1 MKLTSTILVATF
13 VALLIGGA
21 AQAALLNL
29 DLLLPDVESG
39 FIDVQYDADSDLFTA
54 SGFAL
59 TLDFD
64 GEPPPDENIIDG
76 LFSLSLFLDE
86 NGEILPAGGTITISG
101 SVLDLGPELLT
112 GNITEFGFMDSP
124 GGEIFEFVF
133 DVTGGDLAPQ
143 FGPLGGVILDAV
155 DSGFGGTFD
164 TSFANSGFSGVADT
178 APIPEPATSLLLLI
192 GAAVCQA
199 RRRSRKSCR

>member
-29 DLLLPDVESG
+29 ELLLPDVESG

-64 GEPPPDENIIDG
+64 GEPPPDEDILDG
-76 LFSLSLFLDE
+76 LFSLSLFVDE
-86 NGEILPAGGTITISG
+86 NGVPAGGTIEITG
-101 SVLDLGPELLT
+101 SVLDLGPDLLT

-178 APIPEPATSLLLLI
+178 APIPEPATGLSLLM
-192 GAAVCQA
+192 GAAVWQA

>member
-1 MKLTSTILVATF
+1 MKFTSTILVATF
-13 VALLIGGA
+13 VAFLIGGA

-29 DLLLPDVESG
+29 ELLLPDVESG

-64 GEPPPDENIIDG
+64 GEPPPDENILDG
-76 LFSLSLFLDE
+76 LFSLSLIVDE
-86 NGEILPAGGTITISG
+86 NGVPGGGTIEITG
-101 SVLDLGPELLT
+101 NVLDLGPDLLT

-164 TSFANSGFSGVADT
+164 TSFANSGFSGVSDT
-178 APIPEPATSLLLLI
+178 APIPEPATGLSLLM
-192 GAAVCQA
+192 GAAVWQA